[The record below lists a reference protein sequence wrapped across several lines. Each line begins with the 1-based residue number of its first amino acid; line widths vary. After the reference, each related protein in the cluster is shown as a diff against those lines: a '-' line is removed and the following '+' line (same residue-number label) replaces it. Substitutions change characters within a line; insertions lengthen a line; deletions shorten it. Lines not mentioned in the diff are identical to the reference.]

1 MSALDPADDLAVSIR
16 VAEPEL
22 ATRLAALIEQT
33 PGLRIAKPN
42 EPGDL
47 VLSVLNWLFMT
58 GLQNATVNLCPNN
71 ALGPWLGAH
80 YKPGANRRRAAG
92 KSNERIIA
100 RFRVEP
106 ISLAS
111 RAGSG

>member
-1 MSALDPADDLAVSIR
+1 MSALDPADDLAVSIW

-42 EPGDL
+42 EAGDL
-47 VLSVLNWLFMT
+47 VLSVPNWLFMT

-71 ALGPWLGAH
+71 ALGPQ
-80 YKPGANRRRAAG
+80 
-92 KSNERIIA
+92 
-100 RFRVEP
+100 RVATNIHLRSP
-106 ISLAS
+106 RKLKQLPVL
-111 RAGSG
+111 